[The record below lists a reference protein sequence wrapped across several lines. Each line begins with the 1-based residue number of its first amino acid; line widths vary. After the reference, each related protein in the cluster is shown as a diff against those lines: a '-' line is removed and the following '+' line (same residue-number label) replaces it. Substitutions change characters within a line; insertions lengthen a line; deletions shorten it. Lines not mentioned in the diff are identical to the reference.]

1 MLAAREQQHERHGAE
16 RHRDRAAKAVIH
28 EPLGKRV
35 DGDAPLLFPR
45 GLERREAGAHRQH
58 LGLRLFEGHAGP
70 QPPQCAEPVVAAGEL
85 FRREHQGLPEAGPA
99 AIEASGG
106 QDADDFMG
114 LAVEDEGAADDR
126 RVATEAVLPDR
137 VTQDDDR
144 GGAALLVVRLERA
157 AQCRLDPEDVEIVG
171 RYQHAVQP
179 RGLPAADQRHAQ
191 SSRGRQRLER
201 SAEPLPV
208 QEIERADA
216 VARRRR
222 RRFEHT
228 DDAFGLGIRERP
240 QQHGIHQA
248 EHGSVG
254 ANANRHHPDRDGGKA
269 AIPQQQLQPVADVTQ
284 ERVDP
289 ADGALIAMR
298 FLHRFDAAERGAWP
312 RAGLARATGPRP
324 GRHARPSRGGP
335 APRPRARARAAAR
348 SRAPSIA
355 ASSRRLTASPPGTW
369 PPGRSPAPSSR
380 PRPAAGAC
388 RPR

>member
-1 MLAAREQQHERHGAE
+1 
-16 RHRDRAAKAVIH
+16 
-28 EPLGKRV
+28 
-35 DGDAPLLFPR
+35 
-45 GLERREAGAHRQH
+45 
-58 LGLRLFEGHAGP
+58 
-70 QPPQCAEPVVAAGEL
+70 
-85 FRREHQGLPEAGPA
+85 
-99 AIEASGG
+99 
-106 QDADDFMG
+106 MG
-114 LAVEDEGAADDR
+114 LAVEDDGAADDR
-126 RVATEAVLPDR
+126 SVATEAVLPDR

-157 AQCRLDPEDVEIVG
+157 AQCRLDPEDLEIVG

-179 RGLPAADQRHAQ
+179 RGLPAAGQRHAQ

-228 DDAFGLGIRERP
+228 DDAFGLGIRERL
-240 QQHGIHQA
+240 QQHGIDQA

-298 FLHRFDAAERGAWP
+298 FLHRFDAAEPAP
-312 RAGLARATGPRP
+312 GLAPGLLGRQARGQAVTLGHLEVGQHLALELALEPPRGHERLQSPDQPPAHGFTARNLATRAV
-324 GRHARPSRGGP
+324 
-335 APRPRARARAAAR
+335 AR
-348 SRAPSIA
+348 SQFATS
-355 ASSRRLTASPPGTW
+355 T
-369 PPGRSPAPSSR
+369 RSWR
-380 PRPAAGAC
+380 VPAAVSE
-388 RPR
+388 